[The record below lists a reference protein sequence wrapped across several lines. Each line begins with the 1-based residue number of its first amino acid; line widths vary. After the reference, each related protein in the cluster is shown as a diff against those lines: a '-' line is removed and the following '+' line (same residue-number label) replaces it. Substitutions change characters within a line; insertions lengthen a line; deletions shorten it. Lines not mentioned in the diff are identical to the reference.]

1 MRTFIGID
9 GGASGA
15 LAALFPDLTWEAQP
29 VLLCDTEE
37 TMLDVHGN
45 LRLVEAIA
53 AKAGGVDKIQVV
65 YERCRKNP
73 VFGTKNNFA
82 NGRHDEFWRVLL
94 ETRGIPCSSA
104 FPRTWQDACFG
115 RGGPVDTKARALAY
129 VQARCSDLGWL
140 KSFNKA
146 QREGIVDAMC
156 IALWA
161 KDLAEAS
168 QPVAAGLPA

>member
-1 MRTFIGID
+1 MKTFIGID

-15 LAALFPDLTWEAQP
+15 LAAIFPDLTWEAQP

-53 AKAGGVDKIQVV
+53 AKAGGVDRIEVV

-73 VFGTKNNFA
+73 MFGTKNNFA

-94 ETRGIPCSSA
+94 AARGIPCSA
-104 FPRTWQDACFG
+104 VFPRTWQDACLG
-115 RGGPVDTKARALAY
+115 RGGPVHTKERALSFI
-129 VQARCSDLGWL
+129 QSRCRDLGWL
-140 KSFNKA
+140 SNFNKP
-146 QREGIVDAMC
+146 QRQGIIDAMC
-156 IALWA
+156 IALWS
-161 KDLAEAS
+161 KDA
-168 QPVAAGLPA
+168 QAALQALTAA